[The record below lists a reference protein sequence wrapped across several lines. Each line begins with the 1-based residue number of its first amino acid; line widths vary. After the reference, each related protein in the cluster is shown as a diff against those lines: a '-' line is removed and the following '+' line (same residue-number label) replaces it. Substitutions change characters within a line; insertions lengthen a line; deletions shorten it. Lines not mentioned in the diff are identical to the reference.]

1 MTEVGSDPDK
11 AQAQVVDTAVHI
23 WTDPNRRWP
32 MGIPRHHPN
41 PFTREMLLAEMDAA
55 GVSRAVIVC
64 HEDAEY
70 AVESALRHPNRLAVM
85 ASINPTVSGVADRVR
100 RWREQPGMLGLR
112 FALQIEPEASW
123 LRSGAMELIWRA
135 AEEGTVP
142 VSVRVTDAIS
152 DLDGVA
158 RRYPGLTLIIDH
170 VAAIPHRV
178 AEPFIHLPEVLRLAE
193 HDNVFI
199 KLSGLPFYTS
209 TRSPFPDLDWVVQT
223 LSTTYGPARLL
234 WGTDLTRLLAFD
246 TYSELVD
253 QVRTGCGFLSPD
265 EKAAVLGGNALRV
278 LRWGPQ
284 T

>member
-1 MTEVGSDPDK
+1 
-11 AQAQVVDTAVHI
+11 
-23 WTDPNRRWP
+23 
-32 MGIPRHHPN
+32 
-41 PFTREMLLAEMDAA
+41 MLLAEMDGA
-55 GVSRAVIVC
+55 GVSRAVIVTGE
-64 HEDAEY
+64 HDDY
-70 AVESALRHPNRLAVM
+70 ATESAQILPTRMAVM
-85 ASINPTVSGVADRVR
+85 ASVNPTASGAAHRVR

-112 FALQIEPEASW
+112 FALQIEPGASW
-123 LRSGAMELIWRA
+123 MRSGAMELVWRA
-135 AEEGTVP
+135 AAEGAVP

-152 DLDGVA
+152 DLDRVA
-158 RRYPGLTLIIDH
+158 RRYPDLTLIIDH

-246 TYSELVD
+246 TYPELVD
-253 QVRTGCGFLSPD
+253 QVRTGCGFLTQD

-278 LRWGPQ
+278 LRWD
-284 T
+284 